1 MTPDSK
7 MTDSEARQPPW
18 AGFVKFLLL
27 AILVIL
33 IFLLGQAMVNHR
45 FFQGGSVSDRDV
57 LKP

>member
-1 MTPDSK
+1 MALISK
-7 MTDSEARQPPW
+7 TTDAEPKQPPW

-45 FFQGGSVSDRDV
+45 FFQGGWVNQRDV